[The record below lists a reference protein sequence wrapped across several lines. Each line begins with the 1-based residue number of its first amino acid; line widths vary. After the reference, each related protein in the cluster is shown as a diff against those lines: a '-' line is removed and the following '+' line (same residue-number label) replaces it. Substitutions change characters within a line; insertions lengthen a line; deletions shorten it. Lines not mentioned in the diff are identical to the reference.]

1 MTKCCIRFIG
11 PDIVQCKAL
20 LSNWNSLYFY
30 FLAWIIAFCFSIL
43 FIYQLCSLFI
53 WTLFLSFSLCLS
65 IWKATEVTEE
75 SITIFRELGV
85 QLETRYFWGR
95 RRFRFIEKEFIRSLL
110 LNEGITAWHVVFYL
124 AFVVREERKLTMVF
138 EHLRPCLD
146 DLLRIY
152 QVIYQFLELE

>member
-1 MTKCCIRFIG
+1 MRFG
-11 PDIVQCKAL
+11 RFPSV
-20 LSNWNSLYFY
+20 
-30 FLAWIIAFCFSIL
+30 
-43 FIYQLCSLFI
+43 
-53 WTLFLSFSLCLS
+53 
-65 IWKATEVTEE
+65 E

-138 EHLRPCLD
+138 EVMNCLGQKWFD
-146 DLLRIY
+146 S
-152 QVIYQFLELE
+152 